1 VIIVPGVLAGGG
13 AGGETSAGGAM
24 AGLSVSEGMT
34 GMLVA
39 HPERRATSKAHN
51 ATRGVDDAIRQ
62 WRKARRAVNKIAAL
76 RMPAIVFCCL
86 PVSKSDTLAADAVQP
101 LIQQWRFE

>member
-1 VIIVPGVLAGGG
+1 MVPGAAAVPGGG
-13 AGGETSAGGAM
+13 STIGSGAKAGF
-24 AGLSVSEGMT
+24 SVPEEVT

-39 HPERRATSKAHN
+39 QPETSPKSKAQE

-76 RMPAIVFCCL
+76 GMPAIVFF
-86 PVSKSDTLAADAVQP
+86 VYRFRKAEGFSHHAVQP
-101 LIQQWRFE
+101 LIQQRRFE